1 VHAVGAGGDRLER
14 DDAAGRDV
22 YAVREADT
30 ELAAGELDDRAS
42 RTGAQHR
49 GDERAPGP
57 ERQHDGA
64 AAEHERV
71 LLARV
76 HASGI
81 GASGLRLEQRPTHV
95 VLLLAVPRRPTP
107 RPTGASA
114 PLAASATV
122 LLLGGLLAF
131 AVSSASAA
139 PLLAVSAA
147 AALASV
153 AIGRR
158 RAVVLRQAAFTDRLT
173 GLYRY
178 EYFADAL
185 PREIERVRRYGTE
198 LSLVVFDLD
207 RFKDFNDRHGHS
219 AGNHLLA
226 GVGRALQRETRGTDL
241 AARFGGEELIVL
253 VQGGAHDAS
262 ALAERVRRSVAELA
276 VPVPDGLAGTTISAG
291 VATFP
296 REPDAASL
304 LDAADG
310 ALYEAKRS
318 GRNRVIAATDT
329 AATRVA

>member
-1 VHAVGAGGDRLER
+1 M
-14 DDAAGRDV
+14 
-22 YAVREADT
+22 
-30 ELAAGELDDRAS
+30 
-42 RTGAQHR
+42 
-49 GDERAPGP
+49 
-57 ERQHDGA
+57 
-64 AAEHERV
+64 
-71 LLARV
+71 
-76 HASGI
+76 
-81 GASGLRLEQRPTHV
+81 
-95 VLLLAVPRRPTP
+95 
-107 RPTGASA
+107 
-114 PLAASATV
+114 
-122 LLLGGLLAF
+122 
-131 AVSSASAA
+131 
-139 PLLAVSAA
+139 LAVSAA

-158 RAVVLRQAAFTDRLT
+158 RAVVLRPAAFTDRLT

-253 VQGGAHDAS
+253 VQGGAHDAA

-276 VPVPDGLAGTTISAG
+276 VPVADGLAGTTISAG

-310 ALYEAKRS
+310 ALYEAKR
-318 GRNRVIAATDT
+318 RRAQPRVAATD
-329 AATRVA
+329 APRRRVA

>member
-1 VHAVGAGGDRLER
+1 M
-14 DDAAGRDV
+14 
-22 YAVREADT
+22 
-30 ELAAGELDDRAS
+30 
-42 RTGAQHR
+42 
-49 GDERAPGP
+49 
-57 ERQHDGA
+57 
-64 AAEHERV
+64 
-71 LLARV
+71 
-76 HASGI
+76 
-81 GASGLRLEQRPTHV
+81 
-95 VLLLAVPRRPTP
+95 
-107 RPTGASA
+107 
-114 PLAASATV
+114 
-122 LLLGGLLAF
+122 
-131 AVSSASAA
+131 
-139 PLLAVSAA
+139 LAVSAA

-185 PREIERVRRYGTE
+185 PRELERVRRYGTE

-226 GVGRALQRETRGTDL
+226 GVGRAIQRETRGTDL

-253 VQGGAHDAS
+253 VQGGAHDAA
-262 ALAERVRRSVAELA
+262 ALAERVRRAVAELA

-318 GRNRVIAATDT
+318 GRNRVIAATDA

>member
-1 VHAVGAGGDRLER
+1 M
-14 DDAAGRDV
+14 
-22 YAVREADT
+22 
-30 ELAAGELDDRAS
+30 
-42 RTGAQHR
+42 
-49 GDERAPGP
+49 
-57 ERQHDGA
+57 
-64 AAEHERV
+64 
-71 LLARV
+71 
-76 HASGI
+76 
-81 GASGLRLEQRPTHV
+81 
-95 VLLLAVPRRPTP
+95 
-107 RPTGASA
+107 
-114 PLAASATV
+114 
-122 LLLGGLLAF
+122 
-131 AVSSASAA
+131 
-139 PLLAVSAA
+139 LAVSAG

-158 RAVVLRQAAFTDRLT
+158 RAIVLRRAAFTDRLT

-219 AGNHLLA
+219 AGNKLLS
-226 GVGRALQRETRGTDL
+226 GVGRALMRETRGTDL

-253 VQGGAHDAS
+253 VQGGAHDAA
-262 ALAERVRRSVAELA
+262 ALAERVRRAVAELA
-276 VPVPDGLAGTTISAG
+276 VPVLDGLAGTTISAG

-318 GRNRVIAATDT
+318 GRNRVVAATDA

>member
-1 VHAVGAGGDRLER
+1 V
-14 DDAAGRDV
+14 
-22 YAVREADT
+22 
-30 ELAAGELDDRAS
+30 
-42 RTGAQHR
+42 
-49 GDERAPGP
+49 
-57 ERQHDGA
+57 
-64 AAEHERV
+64 
-71 LLARV
+71 
-76 HASGI
+76 
-81 GASGLRLEQRPTHV
+81 
-95 VLLLAVPRRPTP
+95 
-107 RPTGASA
+107 
-114 PLAASATV
+114 
-122 LLLGGLLAF
+122 AF

-139 PLLAVSAA
+139 PILAVSAA
-147 AALASV
+147 AALGSV
-153 AIGRR
+153 TIGRR
-158 RAVVLRQAAFTDRLT
+158 RAVVLRRAAFTDRLT

-219 AGNHLLA
+219 AGNKLLS
-226 GVGRALQRETRGTDL
+226 GVGRALLRETRGTDL

-253 VQGGAHDAS
+253 VQGGAHDAA
-262 ALAERVRRSVAELA
+262 ALAERVRRAVAELA

-310 ALYEAKRS
+310 ALYEAKRT
-318 GRNRVIAATDT
+318 GRNRVIAATDA

>member
-1 VHAVGAGGDRLER
+1 
-14 DDAAGRDV
+14 
-22 YAVREADT
+22 
-30 ELAAGELDDRAS
+30 
-42 RTGAQHR
+42 
-49 GDERAPGP
+49 
-57 ERQHDGA
+57 
-64 AAEHERV
+64 
-71 LLARV
+71 
-76 HASGI
+76 
-81 GASGLRLEQRPTHV
+81 
-95 VLLLAVPRRPTP
+95 
-107 RPTGASA
+107 
-114 PLAASATV
+114 V